1 MFSRLFKKNPR
12 TSRARTL
19 YDETVAAAR
28 RPFLYGAEGAPDTVD
43 GRFDMIV
50 LHAVLVLRRLRS
62 EGETGRALAQ
72 DMFDVMFSD
81 MDGALREMG
90 TGDLSVGKK
99 IKAMGEAFYGRAK
112 AYDEALAA
120 DDDEA
125 LAEAIARNLS
135 EDVTGDGASARS
147 LSVGRRLAAYVRA
160 ADASL
165 AEQSP
170 ADLVHRDSPRFPAAG

>member
-1 MFSRLFKKNPR
+1 MFSRLFRKDPLKPVA
-12 TSRARTL
+12 ARL

-28 RPFLYGAEGAPDTVD
+28 RPFLYGPDGAPDTVD

-50 LHAVLVLRRLRS
+50 LHAVLLMRRLRQGG
-62 EGETGRALAQ
+62 EGGQALSQ
-72 DMFDVMFSD
+72 LVFDTMFSD

-120 DDDEA
+120 EDDEA
-125 LAEAIARNLS
+125 LSAAIARNLS
-135 EDVTGDGASARS
+135 EDLSGEGANERS
-147 LSVGRRLAAYVRA
+147 IAVGRRLAAYARA
-160 ADASL
+160 ADAAL
-165 AEQSP
+165 DAQPAEGFLEGQSP
-170 ADLVHRDSPRFPAAG
+170 HFPAAG